1 VLHYFI
7 QVIQNSL
14 AASVLTALIFASV
27 FKDGI
32 IKGKYDGISKRIF
45 FRQRI
50 LLWGA
55 GTGIIA
61 AMILSVLRRTT
72 ALINRS
78 LFNTWILSIG
88 IIAGIIFL
96 LLLWGLL
103 RKKNSRLHE
112 GALTISASVL
122 LWAILFYALPTIFLY
137 PAEFVSAGESII
149 STELFFKSAGF
160 LGGLVVSFLVGWG
173 LFIIGKGLGILP
185 LRIITGL
192 CLCINMLNQ
201 LSNVIQYLFARRIIP
216 MNRRLFSIIMIAM
229 NQNVIFLYLILG
241 IIFLLS
247 LFVLWGTFHSSGEFR
262 NPAEHR
268 KFKAALR
275 RTRRLCVFLILGLG
289 VSVFSLSFLK
299 SYEGRS
305 VVLSPAEPMNIE
317 GDEIIIPIEGVE
329 DGHLHR
335 FAWTASD
342 GTEMRF
348 IVIKKNA
355 AAYGVGLDACDI
367 CGNTGYYERKDEVIC
382 RLCDVVMNKSTI
394 GFKGGCNPV
403 PLEYRLRSGNMVVQ
417 TADLEKEKSRFK

>member
-1 VLHYFI
+1 
-7 QVIQNSL
+7 
-14 AASVLTALIFASV
+14 
-27 FKDGI
+27 
-32 IKGKYDGISKRIF
+32 
-45 FRQRI
+45 
-50 LLWGA
+50 
-55 GTGIIA
+55 
-61 AMILSVLRRTT
+61 MILSVLRRTT

-88 IIAGIIFL
+88 IIAGIVFL

-103 RKKNSRLHE
+103 RKKIPRLHE
-112 GALTISASVL
+112 RAFGISASVL
-122 LWAILFYALPTIFLY
+122 LWAILFYSLPTIFLY

-160 LGGLVVSFLVGWG
+160 SGGLIVSVLLGWG
-173 LFIIGKGLGILP
+173 LFSIVKSLGFLS
-185 LRIITGL
+185 LRIAASL
-192 CLCINMLNQ
+192 CLGINMLNQ
-201 LSNVIQYLFARRIIP
+201 LSNVIQYLFARRVIP
-216 MNRRLFSIIMIAM
+216 MSRRLFSIIMVAI
-229 NQNVIFLYLILG
+229 NHNVIFLYLILG

-247 LFVLWGTFHSSGEFR
+247 LFVLWNTFHSIGEFR
-262 NPAEHR
+262 NPAERR
-268 KFKAALR
+268 KFRAVLR
-275 RTRRLCVFLILGLG
+275 RTRRLCVFLIAGLG
-289 VSVFSLSFLK
+289 VSVFSLTFLK

-305 VVLSPAEPMNIE
+305 VVLTPAEPMSIQ
-317 GDEIIIPIEGVE
+317 GDEIIIPVERIE

-335 FAWTASD
+335 FAWIASD

-355 AAYGVGLDACDI
+355 VAYGVGLDACDI

-403 PLEYRLRSGNMVVQ
+403 PLDYALRSGNMVVQ

>member
-1 VLHYFI
+1 VIHYFI
-7 QVIQNSL
+7 QVLQNSL
-14 AASVLTALIFASV
+14 TASVLTALV
-27 FKDGI
+27 FVSAL
-32 IKGKYDGISKRIF
+32 KGGEPGR
-45 FRQRI
+45 RTA
-50 LLWGA
+50 LLWGVI
-55 GTGIIA
+55 TGIIS

-88 IIAGIIFL
+88 IIAGIVFL

-112 GALTISASVL
+112 GALAISASVL
-122 LWAILFYALPTIFLY
+122 LWAILFYSLPTIFLY
-137 PAEFVSAGESII
+137 PVEFVSAGESVI

-160 LGGLVVSFLVGWG
+160 LGGIIVSVLLGCG
-173 LFIIGKGLGILP
+173 LFSIGKSLGLLS
-185 LRIITGL
+185 LRIVVTL
-192 CLCINMLNQ
+192 CLSINMLNQ
-201 LSNVIQYLFARRIIP
+201 FSNVIQYLFARRIIP
-216 MNRRLFSIIMIAM
+216 MSRRLFSIIMIAM
-229 NQNVIFLYLILG
+229 NHNVIFLYLILG

-247 LFVLWGTFHSSGEFR
+247 LFVLWYTFHPTGEFR
-262 NPAEHR
+262 NPAERR
-268 KFKAALR
+268 KFRAALR
-275 RTRRLCVFLILGLG
+275 RTRRFCVFLILGLG
-289 VSVFSLSFLK
+289 ISIFSLTFLK
-299 SYEGRS
+299 SYEGRAA
-305 VVLSPAEPMNIE
+305 VLTPAEPMSIQ
-317 GDEIIIPIEGVE
+317 GDEIIIPVERIE

-335 FAWTASD
+335 FAWIASD

-355 AAYGVGLDACDI
+355 VAYGVGLDACDI

-403 PLEYRLRSGNMVVQ
+403 PLDYALRSGNMVVQ